1 MTDRLVACLPLL
13 FPDTMSALWYLLK
26 DPEAAEVRTTLL
38 ANLAADG
45 VTPNKG
51 DDGRVRSGILMHNTR
66 GCFDKKGRLSM
77 SILYHRP
84 KFIGIGN
91 EVFVELDNEGK
102 VTEAGVWGEE
112 GESTEADVWGDEGE
126 VTEAGAWGDESEV
139 TEDATTAWRDE
150 L

>member
-1 MTDRLVACLPLL
+1 MLL
-13 FPDTMSALWYLLK
+13 FPNTMSAWWHLLK

-38 ANLAADG
+38 SNLVADG

-51 DDGRVRSGILMHNTR
+51 DDGRVRSGILMHNSR

-91 EVFVELDNEGK
+91 EVFVELDDEGK
-102 VTEAGVWGEE
+102 VTEAGVWGDT
-112 GESTEADVWGDEGE
+112 GESTEAGAWGDEE
-126 VTEAGAWGDESEV
+126 ESTEAGAWGDESEV
-139 TEDATTAWRDE
+139 TGDATTVLRDE